1 METKL
6 PLGTNQSEGNTMTD
20 IEAIDILQKLVVKL
34 ENEMRFEEREAVEV
48 ALGVMIR
55 RRHPSNIDIAQN
67 IFEIAKFQSEQYK
80 MGLM

>member
-1 METKL
+1 
-6 PLGTNQSEGNTMTD
+6 MTD

-34 ENEMRFEEREAVEV
+34 ENEMRFEEREAVEN
-48 ALGVMIR
+48 ALAGMIR

>member
-1 METKL
+1 
-6 PLGTNQSEGNTMTD
+6 
-20 IEAIDILQKLVVKL
+20 
-34 ENEMRFEEREAVEV
+34 MRFEEREAVEV